1 MEALVVFVLLFLF
14 AALVV
19 FPIWAFVRIRS
30 NSQDLDDLR
39 ARLKD
44 LQDELR
50 RRTQA
55 PAAGGPLA
63 AAAASATSPAPPT
76 AVVPPVPS
84 PAYAGQPLPPA
95 PPPPAS
101 AAPETPPLP
110 TTPVP
115 PDLLPPPLPIAVSP
129 AAAAGATSPARTAK
143 EPAAAPP
150 LPVPTRAPAI
160 PPPPHR
166 SLNLEQF
173 MGVKLFA
180 WLGGFALF
188 LGAVFFVK
196 HSIEQGWIPP
206 EVRVALGFLLGASLV
221 GGGVMLSRRRYAV
234 TAQTLCATGIVTLYA
249 VTFACRSIYHFAFFG
264 VVPTFGLMALITAA
278 AFLLAVRLEAQ
289 VVALLGMLG
298 GFLTPLLLSTGQ
310 DAPLPLFAYVTLLDL
325 GLAAVA
331 LHRRWHYLVPLSA
344 LGTGLMLLGWYLKFP
359 YAANTPVLMAVS
371 LGFDV
376 FYLAVFALARRRGQ
390 GDGLLGLAVA
400 GMVLLSFGFAAYLG
414 AQSPVGLQPARW
426 LAFVFL
432 ADLVVLGLVLL
443 DPRTARLHALAGM
456 AVFFLLAAWTFARL
470 NADLLSWALGAY
482 LAFAALHSAF
492 PLLLQRL
499 HPDAE
504 VGNGSQ
510 AFAPLALLLVLGPVL
525 NSGHAT
531 LAIWP
536 AILLIDL
543 IAIVLAW
550 FSASIL
556 AVIAVFI
563 LTLIAAAQALFRLP
577 AGDSGSVLLLVIAG
591 FAVAFFVVGLALVR
605 RFGGADAAS
614 APQDRLRQQLPV
626 LSSLLPFVLLVMAT
640 SRLPLPTPHSILGLA
655 LLLTA
660 LALGLARLLQRGA
673 LALCALAGVLAV
685 AYTWH
690 NWQSTEASAAGAL
703 AWYLGYGLL
712 FLVFPFVYRATF
724 AGERLTWLA
733 SALALP
739 AFFPL
744 IHSAVRLG
752 WPAAIPGLVPALLAL
767 PALGALV
774 ATLRGE
780 PAGSPRRLG
789 RLALYG
795 GVALLFIT
803 LIFPL
808 QFDRQWLTLAWALE
822 GAALLWLFH
831 RVPHR
836 GLPIAGVLLLAVAF
850 VRLAFNPAVLAYQH
864 GGDARIFNTYL
875 YTYGVTAL
883 CLLAGARLLAP
894 PRERVLGLNA
904 RAWLSALAGILLFL
918 LLNIEIADYFA
929 EPYDRLTFDFSGNFA
944 RDMSYTIGWALYA
957 LALLVV
963 GIWKKQRGP
972 RYAAVGLLAVALAKL
987 FFHDLASLG
996 TLHKIGALFGVAII
1010 AILTS
1015 FLYQRFVPPDDKAPP
1030 PPPSA

>member
-30 NSQDLDDLR
+30 NSQELDDLR
-39 ARLKD
+39 ARLSD

-50 RRTQA
+50 RRTPASSAPLVA
-55 PAAGGPLA
+55 PAI
-63 AAAASATSPAPPT
+63 SPAPPT
-76 AVVPPVPS
+76 SEVPPVT
-84 PAYAGQPLPPA
+84 PAAGADAGPA
-95 PPPPAS
+95 VPPPAVPA
-101 AAPETPPLP
+101 AAPTPGLQPGPVRPLP
-110 TTPVP
+110 FDPT
-115 PDLLPPPLPIAVSP
+115 PPPLPVAAAVPLASSAASAP
-129 AAAAGATSPARTAK
+129 AAPTADGAP
-143 EPAAAPP
+143 AAPP
-150 LPVPTRAPAI
+150 LPPPARAAAI
-160 PPPPHR
+160 APPPR
-166 SLNLEQF
+166 QALNLEQF

-221 GGGVMLSRRRYAV
+221 AGGVLLSRKRYAV

-249 VTFACRSIYHFAFFG
+249 VTFACRSVYHFAFFG
-264 VVPTFGLMALITAA
+264 VVPTFGLMTLITAA

-310 DAPLPLFAYVTLLDL
+310 DAPLPLFAYVSLLDL

-344 LGTGLMLLGWYLKFP
+344 LGTGLMMLGWYLKFP
-359 YAANTPVLMAVS
+359 YAANTPVLMVVS
-371 LGFDV
+371 LGFDA
-376 FYLAVFALARRRGQ
+376 FYLAVFALARRHGRA
-390 GDGLLGLAVA
+390 DGLLGLAVA
-400 GMVLLSFGFAAYLG
+400 GLVLLSFGFAAYLG
-414 AQSPVGLQPARW
+414 TQAPVGLQPARW

-443 DPRTARLHALAGM
+443 DPRTARLHALAGV
-456 AVFFLLAAWTFARL
+456 AVFFLLAAWTFSRL

-504 VGNGSQ
+504 VGNASQ

-525 NSGHAT
+525 NSSHAT
-531 LAIWP
+531 FAVWP

-556 AVIAVFI
+556 AVIAVFL

-605 RFGGADAAS
+605 RFGGADTS
-614 APQDRLRQQLPV
+614 HTPQDRLRRQLPV

-655 LLLTA
+655 LLLTV

-690 NWQSTEASAAGAL
+690 NWQASEASAAGAL
-703 AWYLGYGLL
+703 SWYLGYGLL
-712 FLVFPFVYRATF
+712 FLVFPFAFRRTF
-724 AGERLTWLA
+724 AAERLTWLA

-744 IHSAVRLG
+744 IYSAVRLG
-752 WPAAIPGLVPALLAL
+752 WPGAIPGLVPALLAL
-767 PALGALV
+767 PALAALA

-780 PAGSPRRLG
+780 PVASPRRLG

-803 LIFPL
+803 LVFPL

-836 GLPIAGVLLLAVAF
+836 GLPVAGVLLLAVAF

-972 RYAAVGLLAVALAKL
+972 RYAAVALLAVALAKL

-996 TLHKIGALFGVAII
+996 TLHKIGALFGVAVI

-1015 FLYQRFVPPDDKAPP
+1015 FLYQRFVPPDDKTPP